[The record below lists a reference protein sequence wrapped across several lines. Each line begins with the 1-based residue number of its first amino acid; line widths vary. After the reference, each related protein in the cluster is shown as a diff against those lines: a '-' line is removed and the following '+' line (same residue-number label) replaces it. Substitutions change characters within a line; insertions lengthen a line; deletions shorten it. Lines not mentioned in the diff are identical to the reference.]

1 MTVKEHY
8 DNHLGNFYSWL
19 SGDFHKN
26 KEKFRT
32 FCIENNIRPSASKL
46 AIDLGAG
53 NGIQTIALAELGF
66 QVKAIDFNERLISE
80 LRDRIGDLPVK
91 VYNDDLRFVRKYSIL
106 QPELIVC
113 CGDTLTH
120 LSSVMEIGEL
130 LKDIHDILIEEGKV
144 VLTFRD
150 YSIELEDT
158 NRFIPVK
165 SDSNKILT
173 CFIEYFPGK
182 IRVTDLLHVSENKGW
197 VQKASSYYKTRIGMD
212 ETLSLLKEYG
222 FRIMLNSIQG
232 GMITI
237 IGQRN

>member
-1 MTVKEHY
+1 
-8 DNHLGNFYSWL
+8 
-19 SGDFHKN
+19 
-26 KEKFRT
+26 
-32 FCIENNIRPSASKL
+32 
-46 AIDLGAG
+46 
-53 NGIQTIALAELGF
+53 
-66 QVKAIDFNERLISE
+66 
-80 LRDRIGDLPVK
+80 
-91 VYNDDLRFVRKYSIL
+91 
-106 QPELIVC
+106 
-113 CGDTLTH
+113 
-120 LSSVMEIGEL
+120 
-130 LKDIHDILIEEGKV
+130 
-144 VLTFRD
+144 
-150 YSIELEDT
+150 LEDT